1 MAITRIPEPF
11 RLGFVK
17 IRKLSSA
24 DVEALIAALEKSPLT
39 GGIKGMISIVC
50 DCVPSLRKEDVE
62 DIVRTLYSLYVFRS
76 DTDSTLTGTISDLI
90 SAMRATGIESLILT
104 EDEKNEFQ
112 DKMSKLLSLSTLG
125 VASKIEQLR
134 EDYAKTFHAAK
145 ILTDIRPVFAKPE
158 ERPVGAAVTH
168 TLKIEYHEE
177 GEHKEFYVALDA
189 EDLQKLK
196 RVLQRAEAKA
206 SSLKSLLKAANLAD
220 LS

>member
-1 MAITRIPEPF
+1 
-11 RLGFVK
+11 
-17 IRKLSSA
+17 
-24 DVEALIAALEKSPLT
+24 
-39 GGIKGMISIVC
+39 
-50 DCVPSLRKEDVE
+50 
-62 DIVRTLYSLYVFRS
+62 
-76 DTDSTLTGTISDLI
+76 
-90 SAMRATGIESLILT
+90 MRATGNESLILP
-104 EDEKNEFQ
+104 EEEQNEFQ

-134 EDYAKTFHAAK
+134 EDFAKTFHAAK

-189 EDLQKLK
+189 EDLEKLK
-196 RVLQRAEAKA
+196 AVLQRAGAKA
-206 SSLKSLLKAANLAD
+206 SSLKSLLKAANLPD